1 MKYKFLMKK
10 ILSLL
15 TSVAL
20 MTQFVG
26 TTLAADPKVVFSIDC
41 NTQER
46 QTVIGYQSNPDDLPS
61 GAEVIALKFT
71 FRLTPTGTTTLDD
84 IKNATL
90 MANPAYSSFIVAE
103 NTKTQNASNIDIK
116 FAGGF
121 TGGNGATH
129 ASDLIFVKGI
139 NQKEY
144 QMNVVSGELYPKN
157 STTNIYTAT
166 TQSYAAN
173 PTSCGQTNT
182 NTNTNTNSNTN
193 TNTNTNNTNTSTTN
207 SQNTTIDLSSN
218 KVTAKAGDSVEV
230 TAVIKNR
237 NGQAIDWSQTSGT
250 QINPTITNEEVSAT
264 ETKSVLKF
272 TMVESTQDVVLR
284 ATVGGVT
291 ETITVKTETPAA
303 PTNNSAPE
311 TGTQGEQTLQERL
324 QERLE
329 QLNNNQANT
338 QTPAT
343 QTPGN
348 VHAAAGS
355 LSESGPKETMLMI
368 VLSLGIALGW
378 KRLRR
383 SELDVNV

>member
-1 MKYKFLMKK
+1 MKK

-15 TSVAL
+15 TSAAL
-20 MTQFVG
+20 MVQFIG
-26 TTLAADPKVVFSIDC
+26 TASAADPKVVFSIDC

-46 QTVIGYQSNPDDLPS
+46 QAVIGYQSNPDDLPA

-90 MANPAYSSFIVAE
+90 MGNPAYSTFIVAE
-103 NTKTQNASNIDIK
+103 NTKTQNASNMDIK

-129 ASDLIFVKGI
+129 ANDLIFVKGI

-144 QMNVVSGELYPKN
+144 QINVVSGELYPKN
-157 STTNIYTAT
+157 STTNIYTAS

-173 PTSCGQTNT
+173 PASCGQSNTTNT
-182 NTNTNTNSNTN
+182 STN
-193 TNTNTNNTNTSTTN
+193 TNTNTNNNTSTTTTN
-207 SQNTTIDLSSN
+207 TSNTSANTQSTTIALTADKS
-218 KVTAKAGDSVEV
+218 TAKVGDAVEV

-237 NGQAIDWSQTSGT
+237 NGQAVDWSQTSGT
-250 QINPTITNEEVSAT
+250 QINPTITNEEVSST

-272 TMVESTQDVVLR
+272 TMVESTQDIVLR

-291 ETITVKTETPAA
+291 EIITVKTATPAN

-329 QLNNNQANT
+329 QLNNNQTTT
-338 QTPAT
+338 QTPST

-355 LSESGPKETMLMI
+355 LSESGPKETTFMI
-368 VLSLGIALGW
+368 LLSLALVAGW
-378 KRLRR
+378 KKLRR